1 VRSGPLGPATHG
13 GLEGPAI
20 RSGPES
26 PRTRGGPLGSAAHGG
41 PEGPAMRSG
50 PEGPGMRRLL
60 GYERALIVTA
70 VEAERAAVLDG
81 LGLGGQAPD
90 ALEAGAPVVVTA
102 CGVGPAAAAAV
113 TAQFMTFAMQQG
125 APFDVVVS
133 AGIAG
138 GFAGRVEIGGLVV
151 ATESVAADLGAD
163 GPEGFRSV
171 DELGFGASRQDAD
184 PALLRVLRQALPEA
198 VGGPVLTV
206 STVTG
211 TARSKELVEKRHPD
225 AVAEAMEG
233 FGVATAA
240 RLWPATAFGEIR
252 TVSNAVGPRDRAAW
266 RIPQALSVL
275 RETFATLGGR

>member
-1 VRSGPLGPATHG
+1 
-13 GLEGPAI
+13 
-20 RSGPES
+20 
-26 PRTRGGPLGSAAHGG
+26 
-41 PEGPAMRSG
+41 
-50 PEGPGMRRLL
+50 MRRFL

-70 VEAERAAVLDG
+70 VEAERAAVLGG
-81 LGLGGQAPD
+81 LGVDGQAPD
-90 ALEAGAPVVVTA
+90 ALETGAPVVVVA

-113 TAQFMTFAMQQG
+113 TSQFLTMAMQQG

-151 ATESVAADLGAD
+151 ATESIAADLGAEGPD
-163 GPEGFRSV
+163 GYQSV
-171 DELGFGASRQDAD
+171 DDLGFGTSRHDAD
-184 PALLRVLRQALPEA
+184 PALLRQLRQALPEA

-211 TARSKELVEKRHPD
+211 TAHSKELIEKRHPD

-240 RLWPATAFGEIR
+240 RLWPAAAFGEIR
-252 TVSNAVGPRDRAAW
+252 SVSNAVGPRDRAAW
-266 RIPQALSVL
+266 RIPQALATL
-275 RETFATLGGR
+275 RETFAILTGRGL